1 VTWGVVLDVERMSS
15 GEVKLNNLYDAKS
28 KDPEWPK
35 RYLDGKIKGPEFADR
50 LYEKARLLIQSLCDC
65 GLAGGQFNTRQ
76 LTE

>member
-1 VTWGVVLDVERMSS
+1 VTWGVVLDVERRFS
-15 GEVKLNNLYDAKS
+15 GEVKLQNLIDANS
-28 KDPEWPK
+28 NDLEWPT

-50 LYEKARLLIQSLCDC
+50 LYEKARLTIQSMRDC